1 MKCVL
6 IVFNFIYDEPVRAIL
21 DRLKIPGFTEVH
33 QVFGTGESG
42 KRFGTHTFPGHD
54 SMLFTVIADEEV
66 PSLMEALREFK
77 QGLADRSKRRGGI
90 KAFVLP
96 VEQMV

>member
-21 DRLKIPGFTEVH
+21 ERLRIPGFTEVH

-54 SMLFTVIADEEV
+54 SMLFTVIA
-66 PSLMEALREFK
+66 EAQVEPLLGELRAFK
-77 QGLADRSKRRGGI
+77 HGLEDRSKRRGGI

-96 VEQMV
+96 VEQVV